1 MASCLVSVVN
11 SIVAVTEYAVL
22 CATDVF
28 GTERSLVTMGL
39 HQQSSTPAIVFDMAQ
54 LATGSPNNVY
64 GLLMLIKMMIESIH
78 RLQLCILPLIDRP
91 TIELPLKPLSLIC
104 TFPYSLFHI
113 DYQLAIWLML
123 FHSIIWKGS
132 SSKKCRQ
139 HRHHYHN
146 KRTVLS
152 KLSHHLLLNHSN
164 PIKNLSKVIVVVFS
178 NNLCPMHVLAPRQLK
193 SSTH

>member
-123 FHSIIWKGS
+123 FHSII
-132 SSKKCRQ
+132 
-139 HRHHYHN
+139 
-146 KRTVLS
+146 
-152 KLSHHLLLNHSN
+152 
-164 PIKNLSKVIVVVFS
+164 
-178 NNLCPMHVLAPRQLK
+178 
-193 SSTH
+193 